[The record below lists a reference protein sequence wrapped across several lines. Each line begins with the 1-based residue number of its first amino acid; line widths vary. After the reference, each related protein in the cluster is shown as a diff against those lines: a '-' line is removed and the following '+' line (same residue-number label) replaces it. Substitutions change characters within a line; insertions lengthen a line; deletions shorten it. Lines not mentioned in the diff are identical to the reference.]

1 MGHTGP
7 AVKVCAKQVA
17 LSWKCLLWDPPDRTP
32 PPPPTPMAVSSAP
45 GEGSLPQRRSP
56 WSLRVILDSLKQA
69 CCPLYS
75 DTDELI

>member
-32 PPPPTPMAVSSAP
+32 PPPPTPMCP
-45 GEGSLPQRRSP
+45 WPQER
-56 WSLRVILDSLKQA
+56 A
-69 CCPLYS
+69 HCPK
-75 DTDELI
+75 DEARGL